1 MQNEITD
8 SIYTEEVYQIIGIDH
23 ISFGFTH
30 LAIAL

>member
-1 MQNEITD
+1 MQYKVTNRIYSEEI
-8 SIYTEEVYQIIGIDH
+8 YQIIRVDY